1 MRKRVLGGDGDGRR
15 STILLGLVAAGVG
28 LVLAGLVWS
37 LLLGPGGTV
46 AVVPVDGVITGET
59 SLEFGATM
67 ARARE
72 DPSIDAVVL
81 VANSGGGSAAASE
94 GMYLQTK
101 RTAAEMPVVSAV
113 DAGAASGAYY
123 TVAPSDHIYAKP
135 SSFVGSVGVLA
146 ELPPNLEPNDLI
158 ATTGPNKLGGADER
172 AFRYQLEALQ
182 AAFVGAV
189 FEQRAESLTI
199 SREQLG
205 RARTYVG
212 LESVEVGL
220 ADEIGDREAAIRKA
234 ARLAGVD
241 TASVEVLRPNA
252 TAEFVA
258 RNNYLA
264 SSASDKQTVAAE
276 HLLGNDSA
284 GQFLMVPRSYVAPAL
299 TDHSVVDADTD
310 PLGARN
316 GTERGASGR

>member
-1 MRKRVLGGDGDGRR
+1 MRERVLGSDGDGRR
-15 STILLGLVAAGVG
+15 TTILLGVGATGVG
-28 LVLAGLVWS
+28 LVLAALVWS

-46 AVVPVDGVITGET
+46 AVVPVDGVITGDT
-59 SLEFGATM
+59 SVEYGAAM

-94 GMYLQTK
+94 EMYLRTK
-101 RTAAEMPVVSAV
+101 RTAAEMPVVSAI
-113 DAGAASGAYY
+113 DGGAASGAYF
-123 TVAPSDHIYAKP
+123 TVAPSDYIYAKP

-146 ELPPNLEPNDLI
+146 QLPPELEPNDLI

-172 AFRYQLEALQ
+172 TFLYQLEALQ
-182 AAFVGAV
+182 NAFVGAV
-189 FEQRAESLTI
+189 FEQRGENLTI
-199 SREQLG
+199 GREALG
-205 RARTYVG
+205 RARVYVG

-220 ADEIGDREAAIRKA
+220 ADEIGGREAAIRKA
-234 ARLAGVD
+234 ARLAGVGE
-241 TASVEVLRPNA
+241 ARVEVLRPNR

-264 SSASDKQTVAAE
+264 SAADEKRTVSAT

-284 GQFLMVPRSYVAPAL
+284 GQFLMVPQSYVAGSL
-299 TDHSVVDADTD
+299 SDHGLVDAGTRLPTGGNTTD
-310 PLGARN
+310 GGAT
-316 GTERGASGR
+316 GG